1 MLEFVISTIL
11 SGIIWDVIKG
21 SQKLLY
27 HYSLKKMN
35 IAEAELT
42 NLIEN
47 IPQEEKNNKKLV
59 IEYLKEDSEY
69 QILLKQA
76 VRNVRSANLKKRMT
90 VIVLVVIIVLGAG
103 HYYLGVMDGQFR
115 SFSNDYVQVVYN
127 GLQKKEVTPI
137 SPEGDTYFYNNWW
150 DLKRK
155 KYIRVV
161 KFYGDTGIDDS
172 IKMMEGDEAERD
184 MFVDICTSQQI
195 YHTLQYASPLY
206 ETVIFELYRRTYF
219 YLYTESPELLYFFQ
233 AHLYP
238 SVTTVFGTVL

>member
-1 MLEFVISTIL
+1 
-11 SGIIWDVIKG
+11 
-21 SQKLLY
+21 
-27 HYSLKKMN
+27 MN

-127 GLQKKEVTPI
+127 GLQKRKLHLSAQKEIHIFTI
-137 SPEGDTYFYNNWW
+137 IG
-150 DLKRK
+150 
-155 KYIRVV
+155 
-161 KFYGDTGIDDS
+161 GI
-172 IKMMEGDEAERD
+172 
-184 MFVDICTSQQI
+184 
-195 YHTLQYASPLY
+195 
-206 ETVIFELYRRTYF
+206 
-219 YLYTESPELLYFFQ
+219 
-233 AHLYP
+233 
-238 SVTTVFGTVL
+238 

>member
-1 MLEFVISTIL
+1 MIAKVFYERRRNAMLEFVISTIL
-11 SGIIWDVIKG
+11 SGIIWDIIKG

-27 HYSLKKMN
+27 HYFLKKMD

-127 GLQKKEVTPI
+127 GLQKKG
-137 SPEGDTYFYNNWW
+137 SYTYQP
-150 DLKRK
+150 RRR
-155 KYIRVV
+155 YI
-161 KFYGDTGIDDS
+161 F
-172 IKMMEGDEAERD
+172 
-184 MFVDICTSQQI
+184 
-195 YHTLQYASPLY
+195 LQ
-206 ETVIFELYRRTYF
+206 
-219 YLYTESPELLYFFQ
+219 
-233 AHLYP
+233 
-238 SVTTVFGTVL
+238 

>member
-76 VRNVRSANLKKRMT
+76 VRNVRSANLKKT
-90 VIVLVVIIVLGAG
+90 
-103 HYYLGVMDGQFR
+103 HDGYCVSCDYCIGSRSLLFR
-115 SFSNDYVQVVYN
+115 CN
-127 GLQKKEVTPI
+127 GWTIP
-137 SPEGDTYFYNNWW
+137 
-150 DLKRK
+150 
-155 KYIRVV
+155 
-161 KFYGDTGIDDS
+161 
-172 IKMMEGDEAERD
+172 
-184 MFVDICTSQQI
+184 
-195 YHTLQYASPLY
+195 
-206 ETVIFELYRRTYF
+206 
-219 YLYTESPELLYFFQ
+219 FF
-233 AHLYP
+233 
-238 SVTTVFGTVL
+238 FK

>member
-1 MLEFVISTIL
+1 MKTKVFYERKRNVMLEFVISTIL

-103 HYYLGVMDGQFR
+103 HYYLGVGNLHEFDVERRRHFDGCKRREPFAA
-115 SFSNDYVQVVYN
+115 FPGFG
-127 GLQKKEVTPI
+127 GLLRP
-137 SPEGDTYFYNNWW
+137 
-150 DLKRK
+150 
-155 KYIRVV
+155 
-161 KFYGDTGIDDS
+161 
-172 IKMMEGDEAERD
+172 AERCGGQHHGRQNH
-184 MFVDICTSQQI
+184 FLHNKI
-195 YHTLQYASPLY
+195 L
-206 ETVIFELYRRTYF
+206 F
-219 YLYTESPELLYFFQ
+219 
-233 AHLYP
+233 
-238 SVTTVFGTVL
+238 

>member
-1 MLEFVISTIL
+1 MIAKVFYERRRNAMLEFVISTIL
-11 SGIIWDVIKG
+11 SGIIWDIIKG

-27 HYSLKKMN
+27 HYFLKKMD

-137 SPEGDTYFYNNWW
+137 AQKEIHIFTIIG
-150 DLKRK
+150 
-155 KYIRVV
+155 
-161 KFYGDTGIDDS
+161 GI
-172 IKMMEGDEAERD
+172 
-184 MFVDICTSQQI
+184 
-195 YHTLQYASPLY
+195 
-206 ETVIFELYRRTYF
+206 
-219 YLYTESPELLYFFQ
+219 
-233 AHLYP
+233 
-238 SVTTVFGTVL
+238 

>member
-11 SGIIWDVIKG
+11 SGIIWDIIKG

-27 HYSLKKMN
+27 HYFLKKMD

-115 SFSNDYVQVVYN
+115 SFQMTMYRLYIM
-127 GLQKKEVTPI
+127 GYK
-137 SPEGDTYFYNNWW
+137 
-150 DLKRK
+150 KRK
-155 KYIRVV
+155 LHLSAQKEIHI
-161 KFYGDTGIDDS
+161 FTIIGGI
-172 IKMMEGDEAERD
+172 
-184 MFVDICTSQQI
+184 
-195 YHTLQYASPLY
+195 
-206 ETVIFELYRRTYF
+206 
-219 YLYTESPELLYFFQ
+219 
-233 AHLYP
+233 
-238 SVTTVFGTVL
+238 